1 MRWERDEQVVA
12 QRQSGAPPARI
23 PPQPGYG
30 ASMPKLTGPMTA
42 LTGSPFRRPGS
53 PLRAQT
59 RGERDAGFV
68 AFCPAKRSGAVA
80 HFLHPLWDHG
90 KRAMPIRILLA
101 DDHLLFREMLRETL
115 GRRGETYTVVG
126 EAAKGAEILTLLT
139 QHQPDLLL
147 LDYKMPGLGRLSTFC
162 QEVTRCSPTTRI
174 LLVSGY
180 TEEAIVLEAAAGGAQ
195 GYLMKGA
202 PLADLFSAIAAIQA
216 GGIWVDRRLPS
227 PTSHAFL
234 LQRGKGAESK
244 LSRRE
249 LHILS
254 LVAQGMSNREIG
266 VHLRIC
272 QKTVKNHI
280 THLFAKLGVATRQQA
295 ALTFGA
301 EKKPSDQSDIPS
313 QETPRALLAAER
325 TNLPLDQDTL
335 RHKGRRVKASASP
348 PPS

>member
-23 PPQPGYG
+23 PPQPGYS
-30 ASMPKLTGPMTA
+30 AIMPKLTGPMTA

-59 RGERDAGFV
+59 RGGARRGFCCLLPSK
-68 AFCPAKRSGAVA
+68 AIRSGQE
-80 HFLHPLWDHG
+80 PW
-90 KRAMPIRILLA
+90 PISCSSLGPRKKSYAKRILLA

-254 LVAQGMSNREIG
+254 LVAQGLSNREIS

-313 QETPRALLAAER
+313 QETPRA
-325 TNLPLDQDTL
+325 
-335 RHKGRRVKASASP
+335 
-348 PPS
+348 

>member
-1 MRWERDEQVVA
+1 
-12 QRQSGAPPARI
+12 
-23 PPQPGYG
+23 
-30 ASMPKLTGPMTA
+30 
-42 LTGSPFRRPGS
+42 
-53 PLRAQT
+53 
-59 RGERDAGFV
+59 
-68 AFCPAKRSGAVA
+68 
-80 HFLHPLWDHG
+80 
-90 KRAMPIRILLA
+90 MPIRILLA
-101 DDHLLFREMLRETL
+101 DDHILFREMLRETL
-115 GRRGETYTVVG
+115 GRQGEIYTVVG
-126 EAAKGAEILTLLT
+126 EAAKGVEILTLLT

-180 TEEAIVLEAAAGGAQ
+180 TEEAIALEAAAGGAQ
-195 GYLMKGA
+195 GYLVKGA
-202 PLADLFSAIAAIQA
+202 PLVDLFSAIATIQA

-254 LVAQGMSNREIG
+254 LVAQGMSNREIS

-301 EKKPSDQSDIPS
+301 EKKPADQSDIPS